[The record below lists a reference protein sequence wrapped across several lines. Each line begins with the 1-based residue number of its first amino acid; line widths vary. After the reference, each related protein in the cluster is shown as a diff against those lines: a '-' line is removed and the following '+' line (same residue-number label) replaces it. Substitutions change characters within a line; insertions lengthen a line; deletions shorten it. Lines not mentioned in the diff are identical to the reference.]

1 MVSVYNL
8 GVVIV
13 VAMRLADLVSLC
25 NSLETYGAKVTQ
37 LGAEAGSRPSQ
48 EAIKEACSKTQFKFV
63 TVTHVDTS

>member
-1 MVSVYNL
+1 MV
-8 GVVIV
+8 
-13 VAMRLADLVSLC
+13 DWSLFLFY
-25 NSLETYGAKVTQ
+25 SLETYGAKVTQ